1 MKKILAKSLSYDK
14 RKRNRK
20 DVFYIVIH
28 WTGNKSDTAKD
39 NAKFF
44 ATGNTRNAGAHFFVD
59 RRGDIVKSINL
70 NRSAWAVG
78 NVYSINNGAGKYYK
92 KCTNYNS
99 VSIELCDF
107 NKNYSKEQ
115 AKAVKKCIKYIR
127 RYCPYAC
134 TVIRHWDV
142 NGKDCPH
149 GMTGKDNKT
158 WVKFLHDIGEM
169 R

>member
-1 MKKILAKSLSYDK
+1 MKKILAKALSYDK
-14 RKRNRK
+14 KKRNRK
-20 DVFYIVIH
+20 DIFYIVIH
-28 WTGNKSDTAKD
+28 WTGNKGDTAKD

-44 ATGNTRNAGAHFFVD
+44 ATGNTRKAGAHFFVD
-59 RRGDIVKSINL
+59 RQGDIVKSINL

-115 AKAVKKCIKYIR
+115 VKAVKKCIKYIR
-127 RYCPYAC
+127 RYCPYAR

-149 GMTGKDNKT
+149 GMTGVTNKT
-158 WVKFLHDIGEM
+158 WYKFLHDIEEV
-169 R
+169 